1 MRLPPRIMNEK
12 GTRDRVSQRER
23 ERERKRKREEKRT
36 EDNVNL

>member
-23 ERERKRKREEKRT
+23 ERKKEEERGEENRR
-36 EDNVNL
+36 